1 MITSNARLQLENAYA
16 NSREYFWE
24 AFVVW
29 MYLDDPLSWL
39 IRIGQFLL
47 ALGWSKPTHCAVLYQ
62 KIDDEGNKAGE
73 SFTVEITRDSV
84 EVIHNELNVN
94 DLWKISPDVDFIGIF
109 EDDTIQEVL
118 GEVRNLGFYSNTKE
132 ILWYFLKLRWH
143 QFLGYLV
150 VYDSEQ
156 VSKVLSKEQTVSPVF
171 TFIPPVTCTFPIWR
185 PMIIELSKDKSG
197 VPQLI
202 PTASTPAACKTHV
215 TRD

>member
-1 MITSNARLQLENAYA
+1 MITMNARLQLESAYA

-47 ALGWSKPTHCAVLYQ
+47 GLGWAQPTHCGVHYRQ
-62 KIDDEGNKAGE
+62 IDDEGNQTGK

-84 EVIHNELNVN
+84 SISHDSHTVNELWE
-94 DLWKISPDVDFIGIF
+94 LSPDVDFLGIF
-109 EDDTIQEVL
+109 EDNTIQETL
-118 GEVRNLGFYSNTKE
+118 REVRNLQVYSDIKE

-143 QFLGYLV
+143 QLLGYLV
-150 VYDSEQ
+150 SYESEQ
-156 VSKVLSKEQTVSPVF
+156 ISKALSEDCNISPVF

-185 PMIIELSKDKSG
+185 PMIIELSKDKSS

-202 PTASTPAACKTHV
+202 PTAPSPAACKMYV
-215 TRD
+215 ARD

>member
-1 MITSNARLQLENAYA
+1 MITANARLQLEYAYA

-47 ALGWSKPTHCAVLYQ
+47 GLGWSQPTHCAVHYRQ
-62 KIDDEGNKAGE
+62 IDDEGNQTGK
-73 SFTVEITRDSV
+73 SFTVEITRGSISISQDYHTV
-84 EVIHNELNVN
+84 NELWE
-94 DLWKISPDVDFIGIF
+94 LSPDVDFLGVF
-109 EDDTIQEVL
+109 EDDTIQKFL

-143 QFLGYLV
+143 QLLGYLV

-156 VSKVLSKEQTVSPVF
+156 ITKVLSEDCNVSPVF

-185 PMIIELSKDKSG
+185 PMIIRLSKDKSS

-202 PTASTPAACKTHV
+202 PTASSPAACKLYV
-215 TRD
+215 ARD

>member
-1 MITSNARLQLENAYA
+1 MLPITDARLQLENAYA

-47 ALGWSKPTHCAVLYQ
+47 GLGWAQPTHCAVHYRQ
-62 KIDDEGNKAGE
+62 IDDEGKQTGE

-84 EVIHNELNVN
+84 TISQDHTLN
-94 DLWKISPDVDFIGIF
+94 DLWCLSPDVDFLGVF
-109 EDDTIQEVL
+109 EDSTIQEVL
-118 GEVRNLGFYSNTKE
+118 HEIKNLQVYSDTKE
-132 ILWYFLKLRWH
+132 ILWYFLKLRWY
-143 QFLGYLV
+143 QLLGYLV
-150 VYDSEQ
+150 VYDSE
-156 VSKVLSKEQTVSPVF
+156 KITKTLSEDYHVSPVF

-185 PMIIELSKDKSG
+185 PMIIELSKDKSS

-202 PTASTPAACKTHV
+202 PTASTPAACKMYV
-215 TRD
+215 TSD